1 MSEIDAYFAVGGS
14 TWRGLRFDAEGKTPD
29 EIAAL
34 IEREFDGVS
43 LCHQCISDCEDP
55 EAELSGFSVDGVEYL
70 QRDGSWVA
78 VSDVE

>member
-1 MSEIDAYFAVGGS
+1 MSEIGAYFAVGGS
-14 TWRGLRFDAEGKTPD
+14 TWRGMQIDTEGKAPD

-34 IEREFDGVS
+34 VEREFDGVS

-55 EAELSGFSVDGVEYL
+55 EAELTGFSMDGVEYE
-70 QRDGSWVA
+70 QRDGVWV